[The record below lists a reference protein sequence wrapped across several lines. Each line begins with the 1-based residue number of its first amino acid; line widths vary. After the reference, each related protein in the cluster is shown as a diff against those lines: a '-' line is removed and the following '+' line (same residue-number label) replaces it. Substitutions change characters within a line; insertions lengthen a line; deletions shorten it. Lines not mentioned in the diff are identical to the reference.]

1 MPPRWVRTLQS
12 KANRVVDAARLAAF
26 RQEPVHSFHIVCATY
41 NPSRWVLRHLDSI
54 HDQRYPKALV
64 RHLVC
69 NDASSDDTDALVR
82 GWMAE
87 HPSHRVR
94 YEANEQRL
102 GGCAN
107 LTRGFREAEPGTIV
121 LQVDGDDWLP
131 DPGVLAYLDML
142 YRDPDLWMTYNTW
155 ALPDGTPGSHCG
167 RLSREVVRRNGVRD
181 EPWKTSHLHSFRRE
195 LFDHVRDED
204 LKDPETGAYWTASV
218 DMSHYMPMLELA
230 GHHARHVDRITYV
243 YNLNPHSII
252 QSRRAYQLACEA
264 RIRALPRYEP
274 LRSL

>member
-1 MPPRWVRTLQS
+1 MPSLIRRFRYE
-12 KANRVVDAARLAAF
+12 ANRIVDSVRLAAL
-26 RQEPVHSFHIVCATY
+26 RGEPQHAFHIVCATY
-41 NPSRWVLRHLDSI
+41 NPSRWILRHLDSI

-69 NDASSDDTDALVR
+69 NDASGDDSDSLLRA
-82 GWMAE
+82 WMRD
-87 HPSHRVR
+87 HPSHRVQ
-94 YEANEQRL
+94 YTVNEVRV

-107 LTRGFREAEPGTIV
+107 LTRGFRSAEPGTIV

-131 DPGVLAYLDML
+131 DPDVLSYLDML

-155 ALPDGTPGSHCG
+155 ALPDGTPGVHCG
-167 RLSREVVRRNGVRD
+167 RLSRKVIRRNGVRE

-195 LFDHVRDED
+195 LFAHVRDED
-204 LKDPETGAYWTASV
+204 LRDPLTGEYWTASV

-243 YNLNPHSII
+243 YNLNPRSII
-252 QSRRAYQLACEA
+252 QSRREFQLACEA
-264 RIRALPRYEP
+264 RIRALGKYEP